1 VEEFMPRNIAAEKRS
16 GARYPISLPIQAEWD
31 DDGGEH
37 IIEKG
42 MMENVSP
49 EGTLVHLQRLLPE
62 VGSRVR
68 LEVFDE
74 EERPTLKV
82 TAEVLR
88 LERNAA
94 HPQAALQLLE
104 FPPDWRKKVWEPAAP
119 LIAEPK
125 PYKNRPAPG
134 STESET
140 VH

>member
-1 VEEFMPRNIAAEKRS
+1 MARNLASERRT
-16 GARYPISLPIQAEWD
+16 GPRYPISLPIRAEWD
-31 DDGGEH
+31 SEVGEH
-37 IIEKG
+37 IVEQG

-49 EGTLVHLQRLLPE
+49 EGTLVHLQRLLPD
-62 VGSRVR
+62 VGSRVV
-68 LEVFDE
+68 LAVFDE
-74 EERPTLKV
+74 EEKQTIKV

-104 FPPDWRKKVWEPAAP
+104 FPPDWCKKVWEPAAP

-125 PYKNRPAPG
+125 PLKNRLPPEE
-134 STESET
+134 TET

>member
-1 VEEFMPRNIAAEKRS
+1 MARNVMEEKRS
-16 GARYPISLPIQAEWD
+16 GPRYPTALPIRAEWD
-31 DDGGEH
+31 SEGEH
-37 IIEKG
+37 IVEKG

-49 EGTLVHLQRLLPE
+49 DGTLVHLQRLLPE
-62 VGSRVR
+62 VGSQVK

-74 EERPTLKV
+74 EEKPTVKV
-82 TAEVLR
+82 KAEVLR

-104 FPPDWRKKVWEPAAP
+104 FPTAWRKKVWEPAAP

-134 STESET
+134 ESET
-140 VH
+140 IH

>member
-1 VEEFMPRNIAAEKRS
+1 MPRNAMADKRS
-16 GARYPISLPIQAEWD
+16 GPRYPISLPIRAEWD
-31 DDGGEH
+31 SDGGEH

-49 EGTLVHLQRLLPE
+49 EGTLVHLQRLLPD
-62 VGSRVR
+62 VGSRVV

-74 EERPTLKV
+74 EEKPTIQV

-104 FPPDWRKKVWEPAAP
+104 FPADWCTKIWEPAAP
-119 LIAEPK
+119 LIAPPK
-125 PYKNRPAPG
+125 PPRNRPVEG
-134 STESET
+134 ESES

>member
-1 VEEFMPRNIAAEKRS
+1 MARNVAADRRT
-16 GARYPISLPIQAEWD
+16 GPRYPIALPIRAEWD
-31 DDGGEH
+31 GDGGEH

-62 VGSRVR
+62 VGSQVR

-74 EERPTLKV
+74 EEKPTLQVK
-82 TAEVLR
+82 AEVLR

-104 FPPDWRKKVWEPAAP
+104 FPPDWCKKIWEPAAP

-125 PYKNRPAPG
+125 PYKNRPAPDEA
-134 STESET
+134 ES